1 MGRRLR
7 FNDAVTP
14 ASVGI
19 GEPPAT
25 CDFRFSL
32 QNRYAGQRIAA
43 GLSGLHVSTHAVTLS
58 GRATK
63 SEAEITKD
71 DFIGANARAIRAE
84 LTKFLDVHQ
93 LPQANDLVI
102 LDMEPRGFAP
112 RQLGDFEG
120 TEQLDLIT
128 AYSRR
133 ISAARQVLAETGLG
147 GLRLG
152 MYQVIVP
159 DGRGRIS
166 AGFQRRMSGY
176 LQAGSQGMYDE
187 LDFICPVLYQRFG
200 PDDTESTTLPKW
212 VAASTRQAIEASL
225 QLTRRNDDRIPLVPI
240 LSFWV
245 FNGRSNDNRQA
256 VGADLVA
263 MQLDAVQ
270 HAVGIMAALFWSGWQ
285 TKAEMES
292 AKDPV
297 EPLNLIAFLHQ
308 VGSLPWSGCP

>member
-1 MGRRLR
+1 
-7 FNDAVTP
+7 
-14 ASVGI
+14 
-19 GEPPAT
+19 
-25 CDFRFSL
+25 
-32 QNRYAGQRIAA
+32 
-43 GLSGLHVSTHAVTLS
+43 
-58 GRATK
+58 
-63 SEAEITKD
+63 
-71 DFIGANARAIRAE
+71 
-84 LTKFLDVHQ
+84 
-93 LPQANDLVI
+93 
-102 LDMEPRGFAP
+102 
-112 RQLGDFEG
+112 
-120 TEQLDLIT
+120 
-128 AYSRR
+128 
-133 ISAARQVLAETGLG
+133 
-147 GLRLG
+147 
-152 MYQVIVP
+152 
-159 DGRGRIS
+159 
-166 AGFQRRMSGY
+166 
-176 LQAGSQGMYDE
+176 MYDE

-200 PDDTESTTLPKW
+200 PDDTDSTTLPKW